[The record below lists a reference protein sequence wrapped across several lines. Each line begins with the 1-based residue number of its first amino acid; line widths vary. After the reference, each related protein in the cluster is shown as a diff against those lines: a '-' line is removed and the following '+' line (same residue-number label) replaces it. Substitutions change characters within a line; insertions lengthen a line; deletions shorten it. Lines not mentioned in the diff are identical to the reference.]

1 MVHMC
6 TIVPAG

>member
-6 TIVPAG
+6 TIVPAE